1 MALLIVAFWKRQ
13 LHLWHRW
20 LGIVLGLL
28 VLLWFGSGIVM
39 MYVPYPSLTEQ
50 ERMAWL
56 APIDAR
62 LVRLN
67 AWEAWQAAAHPNRA
81 NPAAPA
87 ALPAEVRI
95 TTVAGRPAYHFKADG
110 HWLSVW
116 ADTGQ
121 PVQVTPK
128 LAMSSARSAAP
139 GAQALSAELIDIDQ
153 WSFGRLQDHR
163 PLYRV
168 HADDMAGSLLYISS
182 RTGELVR
189 DTTRSERAW
198 NWAGSVIHWIYFTP
212 LRTHGQPW
220 RQVVMWTSGAA
231 LLLVM
236 LGMVLGIQRLRLRR
250 RYAGGRRSPYR
261 GWQAWHHWL
270 GLSVG
275 VLMMTWLFSGWLSVT
290 PFDWLSSP
298 GVTAQDRLAFA
309 GGPLNRDD
317 LSIAAADIVERHPG
331 ALELAWRRVDG
342 QLYLGAL
349 DRARRQLLDADTGAS
364 AGPLPPA
371 RLLHA
376 IQAMR
381 PGAQLQSVQTLTSED
396 SYHYSHHHT
405 AVLPVLR
412 AQFALADD
420 TTFYIDPAQGQ
431 LVGYADRN
439 SQWNRWL
446 FNGLH
451 QLDFAAVLRARP
463 LWDVLVIS
471 LCLLGGTATLAGVT
485 LGWRRV
491 RKR

>member
-1 MALLIVAFWKRQ
+1 MALLIVGSWKRQ

-56 APIDAR
+56 ATIDAR
-62 LVRLN
+62 QVRLN
-67 AWEAWQAAAHPNRA
+67 AWDAWQAAPHPNRA
-81 NPAAPA
+81 DPA
-87 ALPAEVRI
+87 ALPVEVRM

-110 HWLSVW
+110 YWLSVW

-121 PVQVTPK
+121 PVQVTPE
-128 LAMSSARSAAP
+128 LAMASARSAAA
-139 GAQALSAELIDIDQ
+139 GAQALSAELMDIDQ
-153 WSFGRLQDHR
+153 WSFGRLQNHR

-168 HADDMAGSLLYISS
+168 QADDAAGSLLYISS

-275 VLMMTWLFSGWLSVT
+275 TLMMTWLFSGWLSVT

-298 GVTAQDRLAFA
+298 GITAQDRLAFA

-317 LSIAAADIVERHPG
+317 LLIAVADIVQKHPG
-331 ALELAWRRVDG
+331 LLELEWRRIDG
-342 QLYLGAL
+342 QLYLSAM
-349 DRARRQLLDADTGAS
+349 DRTHRQVLDAHTGAP
-364 AGPLPPA
+364 AGPLPEA
-371 RLLHA
+371 GLLHA

-381 PGAQLQSVQTLTSED
+381 PDAQLKAVQTLTSED
-396 SYHYSHHHT
+396 SYHYSHHNT

-451 QLDFAAVLRARP
+451 QLDFAAVIRARP
-463 LWDVLVIS
+463 LWDVLVIV
-471 LCLLGGTATLAGVT
+471 LCLLGGTATLAGVV
-485 LGWRRV
+485 LGWRRL

>member
-1 MALLIVAFWKRQ
+1 MALLIVRSWKRQ

-50 ERMAWL
+50 ERMALL
-56 APIDAR
+56 ATIDAR
-62 LVRLN
+62 QVRLN
-67 AWEAWQAAAHPNRA
+67 AWEAWQAAAPAPRA
-81 NPAAPA
+81 AAA
-87 ALPAEVRI
+87 APAEVRM

-121 PVQVTPK
+121 PVQVTPR
-128 LAMSSARSAAP
+128 LAMASARSAAP

-153 WSFGRLQDHR
+153 WSFGSLQDHR

-168 HADDMAGSLLYISS
+168 QADDAAGSLLYISS

-231 LLLVM
+231 LLLAM

-275 VLMMTWLFSGWLSVT
+275 ALMMTWLFSGWLSVT
-290 PFDWLSSP
+290 PFDWLASP
-298 GVTAQDRLAFA
+298 GITAQDRLAFA
-309 GGPLNRDD
+309 GGPLDRND
-317 LSIAAADIVERHPG
+317 LSIAVADIVQRQPA
-331 ALELAWRRVDG
+331 ALELEWRRIDG
-342 QLYLGAL
+342 QLYLSAL
-349 DRARRQLLDADTGAS
+349 DRTQRQLRDAHTGAP
-364 AGPLPPA
+364 AGLLPEA

-381 PGAQLQSVQTLTSED
+381 PGVQLQSVQTLTSED
-396 SYHYSHHHT
+396 SYHYSHHNT

-412 AQFALADD
+412 AQFALADYS
-420 TTFYIDPAQGQ
+420 TFYIDAAQGQ
-431 LVGYADRN
+431 LVGYSDRN

-451 QLDFAAVLRARP
+451 QLDFAAIIRVRP
-463 LWDVLVIS
+463 LWDVLVII
-471 LCLLGGTATLAGVT
+471 LCLLGGTATLAGVV
-485 LGWRRV
+485 LGWRRL
-491 RKR
+491 RRH

>member
-1 MALLIVAFWKRQ
+1 MALLIVRSWKRQ

-56 APIDAR
+56 APIDAHQVH
-62 LVRLN
+62 LS
-67 AWEAWQAAAHPNRA
+67 AWDAWQAAV
-81 NPAAPA
+81 PATHASP
-87 ALPAEVRI
+87 PVPSEVRL
-95 TTVAGRPAYHFKADG
+95 TTVAGRPAYHFKTDG

-116 ADTGQ
+116 ADSGQ
-121 PVQVTPK
+121 PVQVTPA
-128 LAMSSARSAAP
+128 LAMDSARTAAP
-139 GAQALSAELIDIDQ
+139 GARTMSAELIDIDQ

-168 HADDMAGSLLYISS
+168 NADDAAGSVLYISS
-182 RTGELVR
+182 RSGELVR

-212 LRTHGQPW
+212 LRTRGQPW

-236 LGMVLGIQRLRLRR
+236 LGMVLGIQRLRLRQ

-270 GLSVG
+270 GLGVG
-275 VLMMTWLFSGWLSVT
+275 TLMMTWLFSGWLSVT
-290 PFDWLSSP
+290 PFDWLASP

-309 GGPLNRDD
+309 GGPLERDD
-317 LSIAAADIVERHPG
+317 LSISTADIAARDPDV
-331 ALELAWRRVDG
+331 LELVWRRVNG
-342 QLYLGAL
+342 RLYLSAL
-349 DRARRQLLDADTGAS
+349 SRTQRQLRDARTGMAAS
-364 AGPLPPA
+364 IPQA
-371 RLLHA
+371 RLRDAVRALRPA
-376 IQAMR
+376 ATLRAMT
-381 PGAQLQSVQTLTSED
+381 LLTSED
-396 SYHYSHHHT
+396 NYHYSHHNT

-412 AQFALADD
+412 AQFALADE
-420 TTFYIDPAQGQ
+420 TTFYVDPAQGE
-431 LVGYADRN
+431 LVGYTDRN
-439 SQWNRWL
+439 SKWNRWL

-451 QLDFAAVLRARP
+451 QLDFIGSRP
-463 LWDVLVIS
+463 VWDVLVIV
-471 LCLLGGTATLAGVT
+471 LCLLGGAATLAGVV
-485 LGWRRV
+485 LGWRRL
-491 RKR
+491 RKQR